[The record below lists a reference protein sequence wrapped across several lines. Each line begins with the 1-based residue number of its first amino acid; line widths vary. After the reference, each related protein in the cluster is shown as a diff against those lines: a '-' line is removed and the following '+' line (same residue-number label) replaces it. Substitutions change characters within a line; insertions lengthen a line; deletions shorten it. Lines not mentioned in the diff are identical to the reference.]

1 MKTKIQKINI
11 QTAALSTA
19 ALLGLISPTL
29 AQNVSISPTGN
40 APDNSAALDIRD
52 FTDKGLLIPR
62 IALTGPTDVTTIS
75 SPALSLLVYNTGT
88 GGLTP
93 AGYYYWDGSRWVR
106 LVTMGGTP
114 SDAWLTLGNAGTNS
128 GLHFIGTTD
137 NRSLRFRT
145 NNVHR
150 MVIDSTGNV
159 GIGTTAPDT
168 KLSIIG
174 GRLRVG
180 EGNPSDGYIRLGTTK
195 GSIIG
200 TNGGASVNY
209 NGLWLGVNETNPNIQ
224 ADMTLPSWAVDIG
237 GFDNITFPGTSD
249 AFRVARK
256 PAGGSYSEF
265 MRITNS
271 GNVGIGTTSPSTK
284 LYVKGRGRAEYGW
297 DIVCK
302 DTTLPAS
309 ANTNDLGTIINN
321 LLSIYDCVYL
331 YLPQNSTWTWN
342 NTVTISNGKQLLIY
356 GLGHQNGAAN
366 ITATVNVTNANTY
379 THPLCNGGNPSKNVA
394 IARILSGALS
404 IYGIVLN
411 ANYCDTR
418 PYGCSTYHQGLF
430 CLYSA
435 NNFVNRVGHS
445 QQVLTLSQMYI
456 YSNEPVVS
464 IGQWARAEVFFG
476 HTYFY
481 RANPACVGSLN
492 AVQYDYGTN
501 FSGGKAIIST
511 SHTTLGAGV
520 NFQTSS
526 HLEYQGY

>member
-1 MKTKIQKINI
+1 MM
-11 QTAALSTA
+11 A
-19 ALLGLISPTL
+19 ALLGLTSPAL

-52 FTDKGLLIPR
+52 YTDKGVLIPR
-62 IALTGPTDVTTIS
+62 IALTSNTDVTTIS

-150 MVIDSTGNV
+150 MVIDSVGNV
-159 GIGTTAPDT
+159 GIGTTNPSNRLHIAGGDARIGEINPLNTGSFPGYGRYLYFSGGPAGSSYDSDNSDPLWIARYNVAPDKT
-168 KLSIIG
+168 E
-174 GRLRVG
+174 LRVNIG
-180 EGNPSDGYIRLGTTK
+180 DNPVGPDIDALN
-195 GSIIG
+195 IG
-200 TNGGASVNY
+200 VTQS
-209 NGLWLGVNETNPNIQ
+209 
-224 ADMTLPSWAVDIG
+224 S
-237 GFDNITFPGTSD
+237 F
-249 AFRVARK
+249 
-256 PAGGSYSEF
+256 
-265 MRITNS
+265 NS
-271 GNVGIGTTSPSTK
+271 LLYVRSNGNVGIGTTSPPTK

-430 CLYSA
+430 CLYGA